1 MTSRKFSP
9 TGPARAMAIAAAGV
23 LAISAASGAPALAQ
37 QGDATA
43 ATARESAPAMKFADL
58 ADLAVAAPVVAVVD
72 VRKASRVDPARTGP
86 VKPGWA
92 RVYVEADTRTL
103 LYGDSALGARLKYL
117 ADVKLEADGKMPKLR
132 KQTMIV
138 FARPVDQRVDEL
150 QLVAPD
156 AQVPLAFAGEERV
169 RALLAEIHAAE
180 VAPPIVGVRDAY
192 HTQGNLAG
200 EGETQ
205 IFLRTANGDP
215 ASISVV
221 RSPNAPPRW
230 GLSIGELVNAD
241 AVPPARNTLAW
252 YRLACGLPAQLPA
265 AAQMASDP
273 ALRQAAA
280 QDYAMVVRELGPC
293 VRERAY

>member
-23 LAISAASGAPALAQ
+23 LAISAASGSPALAQ

-43 ATARESAPAMKFADL
+43 AAARESASTMKFADL

-103 LYGDSALGARLKYL
+103 LYGESALGARLKYL
-117 ADVKLEADGKMPKLR
+117 ADVKLDADGKMPKLR

-138 FARPVDQRVDEL
+138 FARPVEQRVDEL

-169 RALLAEIHAAE
+169 RALLSEVHAAE

-205 IFLRTANGDP
+205 IFLRTANGEP

-230 GLSIGELVNAD
+230 GLSIGELVNAN

-293 VRERAY
+293 LRERAY

>member
-1 MTSRKFSP
+1 
-9 TGPARAMAIAAAGV
+9 MAIAAAGV

-37 QGDATA
+37 GGDATA
-43 ATARESAPAMKFADL
+43 ATARESVPAMKFADL
-58 ADLAVAAPVVAVVD
+58 ADLAVAAPIVAVVD

-103 LYGDSALGARLKYL
+103 LYGESALGARLRYL
-117 ADVKLEADGKMPKLR
+117 ADVKLDADGKMPKLR

-230 GLSIGELVNAD
+230 GLSIGELVDAD

-252 YRLACGLPAQLPA
+252 YRLACGLPPQLPA

-293 VRERAY
+293 VRDRVY